1 MFDDEEMADNVETS
15 EGVETSDQTTSPV
28 VDNGA
33 KAYSERLKKDREKI
47 RLEERENLA
56 KSFGYDSWDAYIDA
70 STNNK
75 LLDSGLD
82 PESVRPVLKDLLK
95 NDPEYIEAMKYKAEK
110 EELEKQIFV
119 NTSLQELNK
128 KFGTNFKDVDE
139 LDAET
144 VKLWNSGVPL
154 DKAYAANNYASIAD
168 NAVKNA
174 AKNIDSGKSHLTNT
188 TGSTQQSSSKEYT
201 KEELAVFGAFGISSD
216 KAIAWK
222 KSHENK

>member
-15 EGVETSDQTTSPV
+15 DGVETSDQTTSPV

-33 KAYSERLKKDREKI
+33 KAYSERLKKDRERI

-56 KSFGYDSWDAYIDA
+56 KSFGYDSWDAYMDA

-95 NDPEYIEAMKYKAEK
+95 NDPEYIEAMRYKAEK
-110 EELEKQIFV
+110 EELEKQLFAD
-119 NTSLQELNK
+119 TSLQALNQ
-128 KFGTNFKDVDE
+128 KFGTNFKNVDE

-154 DKAYAANNYASIAD
+154 VNAYAANNYASIAD
-168 NAVKNA
+168 NAIKNA
-174 AKNIDSGKSHLTNT
+174 GAFADNGKSHLNNT
-188 TGSTQQSSSKEYT
+188 TGSTQQSTSKNYT
-201 KEELAVFGAFGISSD
+201 KEELDVFGAMGIPRD
-216 KAIAWK
+216 KAIAWRNAHK
-222 KSHENK
+222 K

>member
-33 KAYSERLKKDREKI
+33 KAYSERLKKDRERI

-110 EELEKQIFV
+110 EELEKQIFAD
-119 NTSLQELNK
+119 TSLQTLNK
-128 KFGTNFKDVDE
+128 KFGTNFKNVDE

-154 DKAYAANNYASIAD
+154 VNAYAANNYASIAD
-168 NAVKNA
+168 SAIRNANMSSD
-174 AKNIDSGKSHLTNT
+174 NGKSHLNNT
-188 TGSTQQSSSKEYT
+188 TGSTQQSTSKEYT
-201 KEELAVFGAFGISSD
+201 KEELAVFGAMGIPRD

-222 KSHENK
+222 KAHENK